1 MCELIRETF
10 SGISKMLPYVFYQAH
25 FDRPLLAM
33 LATKKSKQTKQK
45 ENRKQV
51 HMHTGNTKV
60 GKFYIRK
67 DDR

>member
-1 MCELIRETF
+1 MYLKCYLSILL
-10 SGISKMLPYVFYQAH
+10 GH
-25 FDRPLLAM
+25 FVRLLLAKS
-33 LATKKSKQTKQK
+33 ATKSQEKQQNKKKT

>member
-1 MCELIRETF
+1 MCEWIRENF
-10 SGISKMLPYVFYQAH
+10 SGVSKMLPKYSIRS
-25 FDRPLLAM
+25 FDRPLLAL

-60 GKFYIRK
+60 GKSYVRK

>member
-1 MCELIRETF
+1 MYLKCYLSIL
-10 SGISKMLPYVFYQAH
+10 SGQ
-25 FDRPLLAM
+25 FDRPLLVMVAN
-33 LATKKSKQTKQK
+33 KKSKQTRQK